1 MTDIE
6 KKWIKY
12 IVLALLLGFI
22 AGRFMM
28 WLLGLIL
35 SPKWTLVVNLMVPVF
50 MIISLLFVGFL
61 YEKEKEKT
69 IG

>member
-35 SPKWTLVVNLMVPVF
+35 STKWVLVVNLMVPVF